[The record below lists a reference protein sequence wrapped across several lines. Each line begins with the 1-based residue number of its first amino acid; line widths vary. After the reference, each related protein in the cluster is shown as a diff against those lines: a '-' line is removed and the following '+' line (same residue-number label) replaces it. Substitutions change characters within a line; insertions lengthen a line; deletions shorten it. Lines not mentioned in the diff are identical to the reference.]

1 MKGKVIKM
9 NGLEKIKSVGIFF
22 GLALIVFGVLF
33 LVFPERVITFL
44 AFIVGAIII
53 GYGVFRGFI
62 VAVQWKDITKRYF
75 KLMVSILS
83 IILGTF
89 IIANTQI
96 TVTALGI
103 VIGIF
108 AILLAFD
115 RFNMASLRKNA
126 GLNNTWT
133 LVSGLIHLAFGVGM
147 FYSAFTVISIIIS
160 IIGIYL
166 LMAGIMVVL
175 STSYFLDL

>member
-1 MKGKVIKM
+1 M
-9 NGLEKIKSVGIFF
+9 NGIEKIKSVGIFF
-22 GLALIVFGVLF
+22 GIALIVFGVLF
-33 LVFPERVITFL
+33 LVFPDKVITFL
-44 AFIVGAIII
+44 AFIVGAVII
-53 GYGVFRGFI
+53 GFGLFRGYI
-62 VAVQWKDITKRYF
+62 VAIQWKDISKRYF
-75 KLMVSILS
+75 KLAVILLS
-83 IILGTF
+83 IALGTF
-89 IIANTQI
+89 IIVNTHI
-96 TVTALGI
+96 TVAALGV

-115 RFNMASLRKNA
+115 RFNMASLRKQS

-133 LVSGLIHLAFGVGM
+133 LVAGFIHLAFGIGM

-175 STSYFLDL
+175 STSYFFDL